1 MQFWKNRFEW
11 YIGTLL
17 KQGWKYFSTS
27 AIVYHIQHLRMRV
40 FVQGFVLVGM
50 WKYCPCFD
58 TIPVRLCVHDS
69 FLGHASGA
77 QTTFSILLWRISTP
91 VPGSRC
97 GEIRVHLSLTLTWLV
112 CIVYGVYPPEHT
124 RKSPCTVLK
133 IHACFPCNCMS
144 AYFRERTHSIR
155 EVWIR
160 ALFCLYRTDF
170 GLDNRGLSANE
181 SLFLIFW

>member
-1 MQFWKNRFEW
+1 MFFSGNLFFASYTQFYEHVIDAILKEVMFEW

-97 GEIRVHLSLTLTWLV
+97 GEIPRTLV
-112 CIVYGVYPPEHT
+112 ADFDVAGVY
-124 RKSPCTVLK
+124 SVWC
-133 IHACFPCNCMS
+133 IS
-144 AYFRERTHSIR
+144 SRTHTEKPLYSAENTRLLSVQLYECVFSR
-155 EVWIR
+155 E
-160 ALFCLYRTDF
+160 D
-170 GLDNRGLSANE
+170 S
-181 SLFLIFW
+181 